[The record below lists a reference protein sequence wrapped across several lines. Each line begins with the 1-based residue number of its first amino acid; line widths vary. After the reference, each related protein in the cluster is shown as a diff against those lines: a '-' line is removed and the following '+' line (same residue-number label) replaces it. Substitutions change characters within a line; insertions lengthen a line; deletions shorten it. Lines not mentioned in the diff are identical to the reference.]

1 MSSFNFVFRS
11 STKIGRHP
19 GSLSLRVIHN
29 RRVKTISLSC
39 YIYPEEWDA
48 KNQTVIF
55 PLTDANRI
63 RYLDRVKEKM
73 RLCLESLELRVAAL
87 EQEGDYTVEEI
98 IAGYCLSRGEEK
110 LSAWVEVLVI
120 DLMKAKR
127 KRLAEAYQTVT
138 RGLLKYNKSKDIC
151 LNQINSF
158 LIKGFEKSLMDQG
171 KKPNTISYYMRNL
184 RSIYNKAVRARRV
197 SAKDEDPFTGVYT
210 KVKATSKRALTAE
223 EMKLL
228 YDINF
233 SELRL
238 NYFMKPT
245 SNGFIEGLY
254 RSWRFFIFCVFAQ
267 GMCFIDLAYLR
278 KDNIKD
284 GVCFYYRK
292 KTLQQIEV
300 KVNEGMRCII
310 ESFAEE
316 VKDSPYLFPIIRKNG
331 KDERLQY
338 ETALRVQNRRLR
350 ILSEIIGVNKKITTH
365 VGRHTFAT
373 LARNGG
379 IPMGAI
385 SEMLGHTTEK
395 MTQNYLD
402 SFDKSFSDRAYAMII
417 DAITTKKNMS
427 RSYKLNNKI

>member
-48 KNQTVIF
+48 KNQTVIY

-73 RLCLESLELRVAAL
+73 RLCLESLELRIAAL

-98 IAGYCLSRGEEK
+98 IAGYYLSRGEEK